1 MHFAQLRAEAD
12 VTVAKAEHCF
22 TALCD
27 HMSEHAEVTR
37 KDGKAKIRMPYGT
50 AWIDLRE
57 GGLKLL
63 ARAEDETSLAFVK
76 LGLAEHLLHF
86 AGDPKPSIRWTGDGK
101 SGGALPYFREMRV
114 VSSRRITPRMQRVTL
129 TGSDLQRF
137 GEQGGLHI
145 RLLIPPKGVAAPKWP
160 VMGEDGRP
168 VWPQG
173 DDTLTLRTYTIR
185 RIDVAGG
192 EMDIDIVLHEGA
204 ATPGSD
210 WGQNA
215 VPGDVIGIVGP
226 GGGNMPVADWYLLA
240 GDETAIPAIARHLS
254 RLPEGARGEVF
265 IEIADAAE
273 KQELP
278 LPSGFRLT
286 WLLRD
291 GAAAGATQLIDEA
304 IRKAAFPE
312 GEENL
317 FVWVAAEYA
326 SASAIRKYLRTER
339 GLGRRQHQVA
349 AYWRRGRQEG
359 ENTPDDGD
367 KSHD

>member
-12 VTVAKAEHCF
+12 VTLADAGHCF

-57 GGLKLL
+57 GGLKLS

-76 LGLAEHLLHF
+76 LSLAEHLLHF
-86 AGDPKPSIRWTGDGK
+86 AGEPKPDIRWTGDGK
-101 SGGALPYFREMRV
+101 SGGTLPYFREMRV
-114 VSSRRITPRMQRVTL
+114 ASSRRITPRMQRVTL
-129 TGSDLQRF
+129 TGEDLQRF
-137 GEQGGLHI
+137 GEQGGLHL
-145 RLLIPPKGVAAPKWP
+145 RLLIPPKGIAAPKWP

-173 DDTLTLRTYTIR
+173 QDTLTLRTYTIR

-215 VPGDVIGIVGP
+215 APGDVIGIVGP
-226 GGGNMPVADWYLLA
+226 GGGNMPAANWYLLA
-240 GDETAIPAIARHLS
+240 GDETAIPAIARHLA
-254 RLPEGARGEVF
+254 RLPEGARSEVL

-273 KQELP
+273 MQELP
-278 LPSGFRLT
+278 LPPGLSLT
-286 WLLRD
+286 WLLRE
-291 GAAAGATQLIDEA
+291 GAAAGTTQLIEDA
-304 IRKAAFPE
+304 IRTTAFPQ
-312 GEENL
+312 GEESL

-326 SASAIRKYLRTER
+326 SASAIRKHLREKR
-339 GLGRRQHQVA
+339 GLDRRQHQVA
-349 AYWRRGRQEG
+349 AYWRRGRHEG
-359 ENTPDDGD
+359 ENAPDDGD